1 MRTTELRVNLH
12 QLQNPPEDVIDELP
26 DICEALC
33 PAQWNKR
40 GRLVLLAITRNYP
53 RNLPR
58 KEKNFLTYR
67 VDYLGYA
74 HLCFYTH
81 WEDCD
86 MFTLSIVPDAHAKTP
101 TDKLMSK
108 QHKFVSLRQGFS
120 RI

>member
-1 MRTTELRVNLH
+1 MEQTRTAGATRHQAELSP
-12 QLQNPPEDVIDELP
+12 Q
-26 DICEALC
+26 
-33 PAQWNKR
+33 PA
-40 GRLVLLAITRNYP
+40 
-53 RNLPR
+53 R

-101 TDKLMSK
+101 TYKLMSK
-108 QHKFVSLRQGFS
+108 QHQFVSLRQGFS